1 MRVFKHSLLLVIL
14 VITSFNSIAALPNNI
29 NGKAL
34 PTLAPLIKKVSPA
47 VVDISVFGK
56 STATP
61 GVPNDLLE
69 FLQPQ
74 RPPQQFSGLGSGVI
88 IDAQQGYI
96 ITNYHVIENADDIV
110 ISLTSGHQYK
120 ATVIGQDPQSDIA
133 LLQIKS
139 KQPLVAITFANS
151 DQLQVGD
158 FTVAIG
164 NPFGLGQ
171 TVTSGIVSALGRS
184 GLNLQNLENYI
195 QTDAAIN
202 SGNSGGAL
210 LNLNGELIGINTAI
224 LGPNGGNI
232 GIAFAI
238 PSNMVKN
245 LTQQLLE
252 FGEIR
257 RGILGIKGGEVT
269 PDLAKSFSL
278 DVTKGAFIYQVTPD
292 SAADKAGL
300 KAGDV
305 ITAINGTAIKSFA
318 ALRAKIGTLSSG
330 KKVSLSVIQ
339 DNKYKN
345 INVILGGN
353 TTTAKAKT
361 NLTPILPVIFEG
373 AILKDIAP
381 GQSVAGV
388 NVVEVKQNSM
398 ASRIGLLEDDKII
411 AVNKTAISNQAEL
424 ISALEQAK
432 NMRALN
438 IMRNNRLIYI
448 ILD

>member
-1 MRVFKHSLLLVIL
+1 MRVFKHSILLLIL
-14 VITSFNSIAALPNNI
+14 IITNFNAIAALPNNI
-29 NGKAL
+29 NGKVL

-61 GVPNDLLE
+61 SVPNELLE

-133 LLQIKS
+133 LLQIDS

-158 FTVAIG
+158 FTIAIG

-269 PDLAKSFSL
+269 ADLAKSFSL
-278 DVTKGAFIYQVTPD
+278 DVTKGAFIYQVTPN

-318 ALRAKIGTLSSG
+318 ALRAKIGTLSAG
-330 KKVSLSVIQ
+330 KKISLSVIQ

-353 TTTAKAKT
+353 TTTAKTKT

-381 GQSVAGV
+381 GQAVAGV
-388 NVVEVKQNSM
+388 NVVAVKQNSM
-398 ASRIGLLEDDKII
+398 ASRIGLLEGDKII
-411 AVNKTAISNQAEL
+411 AVNKTAISNQVEL

-432 NMRALN
+432 SMRALN